1 MPSGLA
7 LLLFATMRF
16 LLLLLIVTAARTRAL
31 DKDDAPFIVGGY
43 LPDYRSYINVNST
56 AIYLTDIMLFS
67 LTPEPILQYDA
78 AIKSG
83 GDTPSDD
90 NTSGGCCLS
99 SHHYEQIRKAKSY
112 KREQQLHQRDN
123 VNDLRLLLT
132 VGGGG
137 RSNGFADF
145 VVNRQ
150 HEFVNGLVQLW

>member
-1 MPSGLA
+1 M
-7 LLLFATMRF
+7 
-16 LLLLLIVTAARTRAL
+16 
-31 DKDDAPFIVGGY
+31 
-43 LPDYRSYINVNST
+43 NST

-67 LTPEPILQYDA
+67 LTPESILQYDA

-83 GDTPSDD
+83 DTPSDD
-90 NTSGGCCLS
+90 NSGGCCLS

-112 KREQQLHQRDN
+112 KREQQQLKQRDN

-145 VVNRQ
+145 VVNHRN
-150 HEFVNGLVQLW
+150 EFVHGLVQLW

>member
-1 MPSGLA
+1 MR
-7 LLLFATMRF
+7 LLL
-16 LLLLLIVTAARTRAL
+16 LVLLIVTVIRASTRAL

-56 AIYLTDIMLFS
+56 AIHLTDIMLFS
-67 LTPEPILQYDA
+67 LTPESILQYDA

-83 GDTPSDD
+83 DTPSDD
-90 NTSGGCCLS
+90 NSGGCCLS

-112 KREQQLHQRDN
+112 KREQLQQRRDN
-123 VNDLRLLLT
+123 VNNLRLLLT

-145 VVNRQ
+145 VVDFQN
-150 HEFVNGLVQLW
+150 EFVNGLVQLW

>member
-67 LTPEPILQYDA
+67 LTPESILQYDA

-90 NTSGGCCLS
+90 NSGGCCLS

-112 KREQQLHQRDN
+112 KREEQLQQRDN
-123 VNDLRLLLT
+123 VNDLPLLLT

-137 RSNGFADF
+137 TSNAFADF
-145 VVNRQ
+145 VVNHQ
-150 HEFVNGLVQLW
+150 NEFVNGLVQLW

>member
-1 MPSGLA
+1 MR
-7 LLLFATMRF
+7 LLL
-16 LLLLLIVTAARTRAL
+16 LVLLIVTVRASTRAL

-67 LTPEPILQYDA
+67 LTPESILQYYA
-78 AIKSG
+78 AIKAG
-83 GDTPSDD
+83 GDTPSD
-90 NTSGGCCLS
+90 SSGCCLS

-112 KREQQLHQRDN
+112 KREQLQKQRDN

-145 VVNRQ
+145 VVNRRN
-150 HEFVNGLVQLW
+150 EFVNGLVQLW

>member
-1 MPSGLA
+1 MSSGLA
-7 LLLFATMRF
+7 LLVFATMRF
-16 LLLLLIVTAARTRAL
+16 LLLLLVVTARTRAL

-67 LTPEPILQYDA
+67 LTPESILQYDA

-150 HEFVNGLVQLW
+150 NEFVNGLVQLW

>member
-1 MPSGLA
+1 
-7 LLLFATMRF
+7 MR
-16 LLLLLIVTAARTRAL
+16 LLLLVLLIITVIRASTRAL

-56 AIYLTDIMLFS
+56 AIHLTDIMLFS
-67 LTPEPILQYDA
+67 LTPESILQYYA
-78 AIKSG
+78 AIKS

-90 NTSGGCCLS
+90 SGGCCLS

-112 KREQQLHQRDN
+112 KREQQQLQQRDN

-137 RSNGFADF
+137 RSNGFADYA
-145 VVNRQ
+145 VDYQN
-150 HEFVNGLVQLW
+150 EFVNGLVQLW